1 MLDIDLAMAL
11 LLKPDQ
17 PIHFSDQGRPLR
29 WLRDNRD
36 SYLDDAD
43 PRSLSDGVLHATA
56 DDEWRRAL
64 VGQAVRRVMGAMRDW
79 APLLCQTRDGTGVLA
94 RVGRLRNLLLDLAS
108 SLDPRTYDE
117 RAAVAGV
124 LAIRSECSILALGL
138 ELGSNVPSHR
148 VRRGVCL
155 APFPLLGA
163 TQKTLERQLAL
174 AASGDIRR
182 LRSELA
188 GR

>member
-79 APLLCQTRDGTGVLA
+79 APLLCQTRDGTAVLA
-94 RVGRLRNLLLDLAS
+94 RVGRL
-108 SLDPRTYDE
+108 
-117 RAAVAGV
+117 
-124 LAIRSECSILALGL
+124 
-138 ELGSNVPSHR
+138 PSHR

-155 APFPLLGA
+155 APFPLFGA